1 VLVIHFGTSMSQND
15 CARRQPVCPG
25 SPCVRGATPTSR
37 SLDAGFAPLPQ
48 WLDGVSD
55 ALAYGLRGSGTS
67 WTLWST
73 TTPPPLRPYARAY
86 RGLRAL
92 ASLSMARSVGGCSGG
107 TMENRDRG
115 WSFRPTYTTVQNA
128 RVQFWRAR
136 SPRMRNPRPI
146 GFPWIYHQAT
156 PNGAPG

>member
-15 CARRQPVCPG
+15 CARRQPLCPG

-55 ALAYGLRGSGTS
+55 TLAYGLRGSGTS
-67 WTLWST
+67 WTLRST
-73 TTPPPLRPYARAY
+73 TTPPSLRPYARAYAY

-92 ASLSMARSVGGCSGG
+92 ASLSMARSV
-107 TMENRDRG
+107 
-115 WSFRPTYTTVQNA
+115 
-128 RVQFWRAR
+128 
-136 SPRMRNPRPI
+136 
-146 GFPWIYHQAT
+146 
-156 PNGAPG
+156 